1 MTAFDYSRSVAT
13 ANRLIDR
20 FGQTGYIVRR
30 GSATGDEWN
39 PTFAADAEHACRLVE
54 TDYTAREIDGTL
66 ILASD
71 KKLLVAVSGLTIT
84 PAPSDRVKVG
94 GANYEIVSV
103 MPLQPGGTV
112 ILYEI
117 QGRA

>member
-1 MTAFDYSRSVAT
+1 MTDFDYTRSVAT

-20 FGQTGYIVRR
+20 FGQAGTIVRR
-30 GSATGDEWN
+30 GAATGDEWN
-39 PTFAADAEHACRLVE
+39 PTFAADAPHACRVVE

-66 ILASD
+66 IQASD

-84 PAPSDRVKVG
+84 PTPDDRITVG
-94 GANYEIVSV
+94 GKTYEIVTV
-103 MPLQPGGTV
+103 KTLQPGGTV